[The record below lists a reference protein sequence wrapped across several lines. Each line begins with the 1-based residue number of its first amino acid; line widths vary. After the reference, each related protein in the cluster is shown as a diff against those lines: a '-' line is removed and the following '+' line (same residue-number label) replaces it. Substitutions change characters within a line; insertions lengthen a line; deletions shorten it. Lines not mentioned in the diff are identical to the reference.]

1 MPVLARP
8 GRLIAEAR
16 GFARAVFAATP
27 SSWPRAAGLMLLG
40 GLLEGAGLLL
50 LVPLAGLLVDG
61 GGRAQAVAA
70 RWFALVGAD
79 TQLERLA
86 ALLVVF
92 VLVMLVRAG
101 VLLLRD
107 RHLAALRIGF
117 VERERVALLRA
128 LGSARWQDVAGLR
141 HARLTAAVGGD
152 VQRVAAA
159 VHYFL
164 QALVAAVM
172 LAVQWLLALA
182 IAPVLALFAALL
194 LLGAAAL
201 ALPMLARASRVGE
214 AMTAGQL
221 EVMHASGQFLA
232 GLKPAIAHGAGP
244 AFVAGVEAD
253 AQRLSAVQLAFER
266 HQSLARVA
274 TASASA
280 LVGAGLL
287 LVGTWWAVPVASL
300 LAGIVILSRMSGPAL
315 QIQQAAQQ
323 LATLLPAHAALTEL
337 RRDLAPAILPASPAP
352 IAPTAGVG
360 DGTIVLD
367 HVTFTH
373 ADGGGVRDIDLVIRP
388 SEIVGL
394 VGASGAGKTTLVDLL
409 AGLIAP
415 HAGSVTLGGL
425 PIDHRG
431 VAYVAQDSFLVH
443 DTLRRNLTLNGPATD
458 DAALHEVLA
467 LVGATTLVD
476 SLPHGLDTIVAER
489 GARLSGGE
497 RQRIALAR
505 ALLRQPALLIL
516 DEATNAIDIAG
527 ERTILDTLAAL
538 PERPATVI
546 VAHRAESL
554 ARCGRVLTLDR
565 GCLRDDRRIAT
576 TD

>member
-1 MPVLARP
+1 MLVRARP
-8 GRLIAEAR
+8 GRLVAEAR
-16 GFARAVFAATP
+16 AFARAVFADTP
-27 SSWPRAAGLMLLG
+27 VSWQRAAGLMLLG

-61 GGRAQAVAA
+61 GGRAQAIAT

-79 TQLERLA
+79 TQLERLT

-107 RHLAALRIGF
+107 RHLAALRIWF

-201 ALPMLARASRVGE
+201 ALPTLARASRVGE
-214 AMTAGQL
+214 AMTTGQL
-221 EVMHASGQFLA
+221 QVMHASGQFLA

-253 AQRLSAVQLAFER
+253 AQRLSTVQLAFER

-287 LVGTWWAVPVASL
+287 LLGTWWAVPVASL

-323 LATLLPAHAALTEL
+323 LATLLPAHAALAEL
-337 RRDLAPAILPASPAP
+337 RRDLAPDVARASPAP
-352 IAPTAGVG
+352 VIPTTEAGN
-360 DGTIVLD
+360 GTIVLD
-367 HVTFTH
+367 RVTFTH
-373 ADGGGVRDIDLVIRP
+373 ADGRGVRGIDLVIQP
-388 SEIVGL
+388 GEIVGL
-394 VGASGAGKTTLVDLL
+394 VGASGAGKTTLVDLI

-415 HAGSVTLGGL
+415 QEGSVTLGGL
-425 PIDHRG
+425 PIDHRR

-443 DTLRRNLTLNGPATD
+443 DTLRRNLTLDGPAAD
-458 DAALHEVLA
+458 DDALHEVLA
-467 LVGATTLVD
+467 LVDATALVD
-476 SLPHGLDTIVAER
+476 GLPQGLDTTVAER

-505 ALLRQPALLIL
+505 ALLRRPALLIL
-516 DEATNAIDIAG
+516 DEATNAIDITG
-527 ERTILDTLAAL
+527 ERRILDMLATL
-538 PERPATVI
+538 PDRPTTVI
-546 VAHRAESL
+546 VAHREESL
-554 ARCGRVLTLDR
+554 ARCDRVLMLDR
-565 GCLRDDRRIAT
+565 GRVNGDASVAS
-576 TD
+576 

>member
-8 GRLIAEAR
+8 GRLITEAR
-16 GFARAVFAATP
+16 AFARAVFADTP
-27 SSWPRAAGLMLLG
+27 GSWQRAAGLMLLG

-61 GGRAQAVAA
+61 GGRAQAIAT

-79 TQLERLA
+79 TQLERLT

-107 RHLAALRIGF
+107 RHLAALRIWF

-172 LAVQWLLALA
+172 LTVQWLLALA

-194 LLGAAAL
+194 LLGAAVL
-201 ALPMLARASRVGE
+201 ALPTLARASRVGE

-232 GLKPAIAHGAGP
+232 GLKPAIAHGAGA

-300 LAGIVILSRMSGPAL
+300 LAAIVILSRMSGPAL

-323 LATLLPAHAALTEL
+323 LATLLPAHAALAAL
-337 RRDLAPAILPASPAP
+337 RRDLAPDVAPASSAP
-352 IAPTAGVG
+352 VISTTEVG

-367 HVTFTH
+367 RVTFTH
-373 ADGGGVRDIDLVIRP
+373 ADGGGVRGIDLVIRP
-388 SEIVGL
+388 GEIVGL
-394 VGASGAGKTTLVDLL
+394 VGASGAGKTTLVDLI

-415 HAGSVTLGGL
+415 QEGSITLGGL
-425 PIDHRG
+425 PIDHRR

-443 DTLRRNLTLNGPATD
+443 DTLRRNLTLDGPAAD
-458 DAALHEVLA
+458 DDALHEVLA
-467 LVGATTLVD
+467 LVDATALVD
-476 SLPHGLDTIVAER
+476 GLPQGLDTLLAER
-489 GARLSGGE
+489 GARFSGGE

-505 ALLRQPALLIL
+505 ALLRRPALLIL

-527 ERTILDTLAAL
+527 ERRVLDMLATL
-538 PERPATVI
+538 PDRPTTVI
-546 VAHRAESL
+546 VAHREESL
-554 ARCGRVLTLDR
+554 ARCDRVLMLEGGR
-565 GCLRDDRRIAT
+565 LRDDGRVAS
-576 TD
+576 

>member
-1 MPVLARP
+1 MLARP
-8 GRLIAEAR
+8 GRLVAAAR
-16 GFARAVFAATP
+16 AFARAVFADTP
-27 SSWPRAAGLMLLG
+27 GSWPRAAGLMLLG

-61 GGRAQAVAA
+61 GGRAQAIAA

-79 TQLERLA
+79 TRIERLS

-128 LGSARWQDVAGLR
+128 LATARWQDVAGLR

-182 IAPVLALFAALL
+182 IAPALALFAALL

-201 ALPMLARASRVGE
+201 ALPTLARASRVGE

-221 EVMHASGQFLA
+221 EMMHASGQFLA

-253 AQRLSAVQLAFER
+253 ARRLSAVQLAFER
-266 HQSLARVA
+266 HHSLARVT

-287 LVGTWWAVPVASL
+287 LVGTWWAMPVASL
-300 LAGIVILSRMSGPAL
+300 LAAIVILSRMSGPAL

-337 RRDLAPAILPASPAP
+337 RRDLAPGVLPASPAP
-352 IAPTAGVG
+352 VAQTPGVG
-360 DGTIVLD
+360 DATIVLD
-367 HVTFTH
+367 NVTFAH
-373 ADGGGVRDIDLVIRP
+373 ADGGGVRDIDLVLRP
-388 SEIVGL
+388 GEIVGL

-425 PIDHRG
+425 PVDHRCI
-431 VAYVAQDSFLVH
+431 AYVAQDSFLIH
-443 DTLRRNLTLNGPATD
+443 DTLRHNLTLDGPAVQD
-458 DAALHEVLA
+458 DVLHEVLA
-467 LVGATTLVD
+467 LVGATALID
-476 SLPHGLDTIVAER
+476 SLPQGLDTLVAER

-505 ALLRQPALLIL
+505 ALIRRPALLIL

-527 ERTILDTLAAL
+527 ERRILDMLAAL
-538 PERPATVI
+538 PDRPVTMI
-546 VAHRAESL
+546 VAHRGESL
-554 ARCGRVLTLDR
+554 ARCDRVLTIEAGRLVE
-565 GCLRDDRRIAT
+565 GRDHAG
-576 TD
+576 

>member
-1 MPVLARP
+1 MPVLAHP
-8 GRLIAEAR
+8 DRLVAEAR
-16 GFARAVFAATP
+16 AFARAVFADTP
-27 SSWPRAAGLMLLG
+27 GSWQRAAGLMLLG

-61 GGRAQAVAA
+61 GGRAQAIAA

-79 TQLERLA
+79 TQLERLT
-86 ALLVVF
+86 ALLVMFVF
-92 VLVMLVRAG
+92 VMLVRAG

-128 LGSARWQDVAGLR
+128 LATARWQNVAGLR

-172 LAVQWLLALA
+172 LVVQWVLALA

-201 ALPMLARASRVGE
+201 ALPTLARASRVGE
-214 AMTAGQL
+214 AMTTGQL

-232 GLKPAIAHGAGP
+232 GLKPAIAHGAGA

-287 LVGTWWAVPVASL
+287 LLGTWWAVPVASL
-300 LAGIVILSRMSGPAL
+300 LAAIVILSRMSGPAL
-315 QIQQAAQQ
+315 QIQQATQQ
-323 LATLLPAHAALTEL
+323 LATLLPAHAALAEM
-337 RRDLAPAILPASPAP
+337 RRDLAPDVRPASPAP
-352 IAPTAGVG
+352 MAQTAGVG

-367 HVTFTH
+367 RVTFTH
-373 ADGGGVRDIDLVIRP
+373 ADSGGVRDIDLVIRP
-388 SEIVGL
+388 GEIVGL

-415 HAGSVTLGGL
+415 QQGSVTLSGL
-425 PIDHRG
+425 PVDHRR

-443 DTLRRNLTLNGPATD
+443 DTLRCNLTLDGSAAD
-458 DAALHEVLA
+458 DDALHEVLA

-476 SLPHGLDTIVAER
+476 SLPQGLDTTVAER

-505 ALLRQPALLIL
+505 ALLRRPALLIL
-516 DEATNAIDIAG
+516 DEATNAIDITG
-527 ERTILDTLAAL
+527 ERRILDMLATL
-538 PERPATVI
+538 PDRPTTVI
-546 VAHRAESL
+546 VAHREESL
-554 ARCGRVLTLDR
+554 ARCGRVLMLEGGR
-565 GCLRDDRRIAT
+565 LRDDGRAAS
-576 TD
+576 